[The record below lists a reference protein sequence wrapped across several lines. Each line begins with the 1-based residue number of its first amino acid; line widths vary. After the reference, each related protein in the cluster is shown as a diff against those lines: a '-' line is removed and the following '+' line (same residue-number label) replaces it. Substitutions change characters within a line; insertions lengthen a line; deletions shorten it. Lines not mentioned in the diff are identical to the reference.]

1 MRPIVSMAFLL
12 AVAFSAASA
21 DAGDRP
27 GQARAY
33 YPTGYFR
40 QPVDPTNPAAA
51 PGLGSFYP
59 STSLVAGE
67 SYPLGPGY
75 AGTDTG
81 QNNLSLYGPLSAL
94 RAQTVV
100 VPTYTRGYD
109 GRTYVGRGVTFSY
122 PNLPPVSPVVYPTQM
137 TRTPGIRGVSVP
149 PGWPRA
155 VNWIDQ
161 N

>member
-1 MRPIVSMAFLL
+1 MRPIVSMALLL
-12 AVAFSAASA
+12 AAAGTSAF
-21 DAGDRP
+21 AGDRP
-27 GQARAY
+27 APPRAY

-40 QPVDPTNPAAA
+40 QPVDPANPAPG
-51 PGLGSFYP
+51 PGLGTFYP
-59 STSLVAGE
+59 SVSLVAGD

-75 AGTDTG
+75 SGTDTG

-94 RAQTVV
+94 RAQSVI

-122 PNLPPVSPVVYPTQM
+122 PNLPPASPYVYPTQM
-137 TRTPGIRGVSVP
+137 SRTPGFRGVTIP

>member
-1 MRPIVSMAFLL
+1 MRPIVLPAVLL
-12 AVAFSAASA
+12 ATVACSAL
-21 DAGDRP
+21 AGDRAAP
-27 GQARAY
+27 PRAY

-40 QPVDPTNPAAA
+40 QPVDPANPAPA
-51 PGLGSFYP
+51 PGLGTFYP
-59 STSLVAGE
+59 SASLMAAE
-67 SYPLGPGY
+67 SYPVGVGY

-81 QNNLSLYGPLSAL
+81 QNNMSLYGPLSAL
-94 RAQTVV
+94 RAKSVI

-109 GRTYVGRGVTFSY
+109 GRTYVGQGVTFSY
-122 PNLPPVSPVVYPTQM
+122 PNLPPASPFVYPTQM
-137 TRTPGIRGVSVP
+137 SRTPGFRTVTIP